1 VTSGRGEA
9 LWVLVA
15 AHAARLDRRVSPAD
29 VCAVAVECAQV
40 TGAWVTAASGRG
52 PDFIM
57 CVTDPVSEQLAELE
71 LTLGEGPGCDVLAW
85 AAPALVGD
93 LGDDQA
99 DRRWPAFTPAAAGLG
114 AAAVFAFPLMIGAI
128 RAGTMGLY
136 RGSAGPLTRS
146 QLGDGLLLADAATM
160 LVLDSADRDSADRDG
175 AGHDG
180 GGAAGDAGLDGQA
193 PSLAAHRAEI
203 DQATGMLTVQL
214 GVTATAAFARLRAY
228 AYAQDRRLADVAGD
242 IVARRLRLH
251 PDPDPDPA
259 PGGGA

>member
-9 LWVLVA
+9 LWGLVA
-15 AHAARLDRRVSPAD
+15 AHAAELSRRVSAAD
-29 VCAVAVECAQV
+29 VCAVAVECVQV
-40 TGAWVTAASGRG
+40 TGAWVTAASSRG
-52 PDFIM
+52 PDFVIY
-57 CVTDPVSEQLAELE
+57 VTDPVSEQLAELE

-99 DRRWPAFTPAAAGLG
+99 GRRWPAFTPAAAGLG

-146 QLGDGLLLADAATM
+146 QLGDGLLLADVATM
-160 LVLDSADRDSADRDG
+160 LVLDRADLDG
-175 AGHDG
+175 D
-180 GGAAGDAGLDGQA
+180 GAAGDAGLDGQA
-193 PSLAAHRAEI
+193 PTLAAHRAEI

-214 GVTATAAFARLRAY
+214 DVTAAAAFARLRAY
-228 AYAQDRRLADVAGD
+228 AYVQDRRLADVAGD

-259 PGGGA
+259 PGGVA

>member
-1 VTSGRGEA
+1 MTSSRGET
-9 LWVLVA
+9 LWGLVA
-15 AHAARLDRRVSPAD
+15 AHAAELGRRASVAD
-29 VCAVAVECAQV
+29 VCAVAVACVQV

-57 CVTDPVSEQLAELE
+57 CVTNPVSERLAELE

-85 AAPALVGD
+85 AAPVLVGD
-93 LGDDQA
+93 LGEDQA
-99 DRRWPAFTPAAAGLG
+99 GRRWPAFTPAAGGLG

-136 RGSAGPLTRS
+136 RDSASPLTRT

-160 LVLDSADRDSADRDG
+160 LVLDAAGRDG
-175 AGHDG
+175 DGHDQA
-180 GGAAGDAGLDGQA
+180 GAADGTGLDGQA
-193 PSLAAHRAEI
+193 PGLAAHRAEV

-214 GVTATAAFARLRAY
+214 GVTAAEAFARLRAY

-251 PDPDPDPA
+251 PDPDPA
-259 PGGGA
+259 PDGGA

>member
-1 VTSGRGEA
+1 VTSGRGEV
-9 LWVLVA
+9 LWGLVA
-15 AHAARLDRRVSPAD
+15 AHAAELSRRVSVAD

-52 PDFIM
+52 PDFVM
-57 CVTDPVSEQLAELE
+57 SVTGPVSEQLAELE

-93 LGDDQA
+93 LGDDQVG
-99 DRRWPAFTPAAAGLG
+99 RRWPAFTPAAAGLG

-136 RGSAGPLTRS
+136 RGSPGPLTRS

-160 LVLDSADRDSADRDG
+160 LVLDSASHDG
-175 AGHDG
+175 AGGVG
-180 GGAAGDAGLDGQA
+180 GAGLDGQA

-214 GVTATAAFARLRAY
+214 GVTAVAAFARLRAY

-251 PDPDPDPA
+251 PDPDAA